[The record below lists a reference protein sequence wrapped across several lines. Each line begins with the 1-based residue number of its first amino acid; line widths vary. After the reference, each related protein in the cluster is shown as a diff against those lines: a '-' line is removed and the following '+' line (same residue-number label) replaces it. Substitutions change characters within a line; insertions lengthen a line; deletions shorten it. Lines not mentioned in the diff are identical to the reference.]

1 MNPKQEPGLTCS
13 TKESV
18 HIPPMRLFCCN
29 LNVLIYVVVVM
40 VAVVVVVMEV
50 VLSDNLFMNS
60 TNPVGLQQL
69 Y

>member
-1 MNPKQEPGLTCS
+1 MFYQGKCPHPTHA
-13 TKESV
+13 V
-18 HIPPMRLFCCN
+18 VCCD

-40 VAVVVVVMEV
+40 VAVMVVVMEV

-60 TNPVGLQQL
+60 TSPVGLQQL